1 MTVQGSA
8 RPIAEKLEEFTR
20 TRDPALRSEIIEAHM
35 DLVHR
40 LARRFANRGEPF
52 DDLVQAGAIGLIK
65 SVDRFD
71 SSLGYEFGAYAAT
84 TILGELKRHFR
95 DHGWSIRASRR
106 VQELYLELGPT
117 VEVLSQRFGR
127 SPTVREIAAETG
139 ASEEAV
145 LEAIEA
151 GLGYRSPSLDA
162 PGPEGQSSSDHLGSE
177 DQSYAMV
184 DDWLTVLP
192 ETTNL
197 PERERALLRMRFIE
211 ELSQVEIAR
220 RLGIS
225 QMHVSRLLAKTVA
238 DLHRA
243 IDRSSD

>member
-1 MTVQGSA
+1 MSVQGPTRS
-8 RPIAEKLEEFTR
+8 ITEQLEEFAR
-20 TRDPALRSEIIEAHM
+20 TRDPALRSQIIEAHM

-40 LARRFANRGEPF
+40 LARRFVNRGEPF

-65 SVDRFD
+65 SVDRYD
-71 SSLGYEFGAYAAT
+71 ATLGYEFGAFAAT

-117 VEVLSQRFGR
+117 VETLSQRFGR
-127 SPTVREIAAETG
+127 SPTIREIAAETG
-139 ASEEAV
+139 AREEAV

-162 PGPEGQSSSDHLGSE
+162 PGPEGQSASDQLGSE
-177 DQSYAMV
+177 DESYEKV

-192 ETTNL
+192 ETASL

-238 DLHRA
+238 GLHRS
-243 IDRSSD
+243 IERTGD